1 MSLSHIAARLL
12 LASANE
18 NPSNKD
24 SEGSG
29 DEDGSYMSVQAL
41 NTIHKNSEALMSHIQ
56 QGSVLPDWVE
66 SKLTRANTD
75 LGDVAQ
81 FFTSQKTDI

>member
-1 MSLSHIAARLL
+1 MSLTTIATQLL
-12 LASANE
+12 RSSQE
-18 NPSNKD
+18 DTPSNK
-24 SEGSG
+24 EGTESG

-41 NTIHKNSEALMSHIQ
+41 NTIRKNSENLMSHIN

-81 FFTSQKTDI
+81 FFASQNKD